1 MNKIDIIKP
10 SIFPVDDIVS
20 GVTLKN
26 SQYFGGKG
34 ISFSNVGAKIYSNYE
49 VEQSIEMLS
58 NTIGIPQKSLKFQKQ
73 VHGLGIQIVDESTGL
88 NLSDGL
94 ITNIRGLALAVKIAD
109 CAAVL
114 VDDPVNKAIGA
125 FHSGWK
131 GTMLNIVKTGI
142 EIMAIHYGTSPSD
155 LLVYISPCASGKK
168 YEVKWDVAQYFPD
181 SIEQVSPDQYLFDN
195 KKQIREQLTDIGVI
209 ESNIEI
215 SDICTI
221 SDMNYHSY
229 RRDKENSGRM
239 AAFIGMKI
247 I

>member
-10 SIFPVDDIVS
+10 SIFPSEEIVS
-20 GVTLKN
+20 GVTMKN
-26 SQYFGGKG
+26 SQYFDGKG
-34 ISFSNVGAKIYSNYE
+34 ISFSNVGAKIYSDYE

-58 NTIGIPQKSLKFQKQ
+58 NTIGIPQKSIKFQKQ
-73 VHGLGIQIVDESTGL
+73 VHGLGIQIVDELTGL

-94 ITNIRGLALAVKIAD
+94 ITNIRGLVLGVKIAD

-114 VDDPVNKAIGA
+114 VYDPVNKAIGA

-131 GTMLNIVKTGI
+131 GTMLNIVNAGI
-142 EIMAIHYGTSPSD
+142 NKMADHYGTLASD
-155 LLVYISPCASGKK
+155 LLVYISPCASGKN

-181 SIEQVSPDQYLFDN
+181 SIEQLSQDKYLFDN
-195 KKQIREQLTDIGVI
+195 KKQIRSQLTDIGVN

-221 SDMNYHSY
+221 SNKNYHSY

-239 AAFIGMKI
+239 AAFIGMK
-247 I
+247 